1 MPDDAPRWRAL
12 AEEAKSVA
20 AEMADPDAQHEMLLI
35 AQFYEHL
42 ARFAEAQKKKSS
54 S

>member
-12 AEEAKSVA
+12 AEKAKSVA
-20 AEMADPDAQHEMLLI
+20 AEMADPEARQEMLLI
-35 AQFYEHL
+35 ARLYEHL
-42 ARFAEAQKKKSS
+42 ARFAEVQEKKSS